1 MPFLPL
7 TRSLKELN
15 LKKKILAITFSLFLT
30 ISFVNSANAETL
42 PNPVL
47 VPINSQPGL
56 VLNPVPSEIAVGA
69 KFSISGAIDPAKK
82 NVTILRQTK
91 KGEKWTTI
99 GSTKTKADGTWSM
112 STTAPLKKAKTTY
125 RIVIN
130 NKDKVKSDNFVINF
144 KKPKLDFITQNPAVS
159 PANPIGFI
167 GKVNPPTHK
176 VGVQLQV
183 YDKKKKKWVKKAS
196 AKTAQDGSFNFTINA
211 SRTTT
216 KYKYRVV
223 TTSGITVAAES
234 EEQEVAVIP
243 RIEGLGP
250 NGRILGTDISRFQG
264 EVDFAKMYAAG
275 ARYVFIKSS
284 DGAPNANA
292 RAIAYSDPRIPAA
305 KAAGLMVGQYHFAQ
319 LPNTDDMNVILQAAN
334 AQADLVI
341 SRWNAH
347 GGYSPGTLPLVLD
360 FEQAGVPK
368 NVTDPEAIAFVKTF
382 MDKVTNATGR
392 VPLLYSN
399 PTFLK
404 NHLYGD
410 TSLANYPLWISNYF
424 DVSNPGI
431 SPKVGCINTVWT
443 REGCTLPWTFWQ
455 YSQTGPGRDFGVSSR
470 HIDLNVFSGT
480 AEELL
485 ALAGYPAA
493 T

>member
-1 MPFLPL
+1 MKLQKQIV
-7 TRSLKELN
+7 S
-15 LKKKILAITFSLFLT
+15 IAFSIFLT
-30 ISFVNSANAETL
+30 TSLINPVSAETL
-42 PNPVL
+42 TNPLL
-47 VPINSQPGL
+47 VTINSQPGL
-56 VLNPVPSEIAVGA
+56 LINPVPSEIALGT
-69 KFSISGAIDPAKK
+69 KFSISGSIDPVKK

-99 GSTKTKADGTWSM
+99 GSTKTKEDGTWKM
-112 STTAPLKKAKTTY
+112 TTTAPLKKAKTTY
-125 RIVIN
+125 RIVID
-130 NKDKVKSDNFVINF
+130 NKDKTKTDNFIISF
-144 KKPKLDFITQNPAVS
+144 KKPKLDFVTQNPAVS

-176 VGVQLQV
+176 VGVQLQI

-196 AKTAQDGSFNFTINA
+196 AKTAEDGSFNFTVNA
-211 SRTTT
+211 SRTTS

-223 TTSGITVAAES
+223 TTSGVTVAAES
-234 EEQEVAVIP
+234 DSQEVSVVP

-334 AQADLVI
+334 DQADLVI

-360 FEQAGVPK
+360 FEQAGVPR

-382 MDKVTNATGR
+382 MDKVTNATGK

-443 REGCTLPWTFWQ
+443 KDGCNLPWTFWQ
-455 YSQTGPGRDFGVSSR
+455 YSQTGPGRDFGVSSK

>member
-1 MPFLPL
+1 M
-7 TRSLKELN
+7 
-15 LKKKILAITFSLFLT
+15 KKFKKLAIFLFS
-30 ISFVNSANAETL
+30 ISLSLSIITSSQAEELANPL
-42 PNPVL
+42 L
-47 VPINSQPGL
+47 VPVNSQPGL
-56 VLNPVPSEIAVGA
+56 VINPVPSEIALGT

-91 KGEKWTTI
+91 KGDKWTTI

-112 STTAPLKKAKTTY
+112 STTAPVKKAKTTY

-130 NKDKVKSDNFVINF
+130 NKDKVKSDNFVISF
-144 KKPKLDFITQNPAVS
+144 KKPQLDFITQNPAVS

-223 TTSGITVAAES
+223 TTSGITVATES
-234 EEQEVAVIP
+234 DSQEVSVVP

-305 KAAGLMVGQYHFAQ
+305 KAAGL
-319 LPNTDDMNVILQAAN
+319 
-334 AQADLVI
+334 
-341 SRWNAH
+341 
-347 GGYSPGTLPLVLD
+347 
-360 FEQAGVPK
+360 
-368 NVTDPEAIAFVKTF
+368 
-382 MDKVTNATGR
+382 
-392 VPLLYSN
+392 
-399 PTFLK
+399 
-404 NHLYGD
+404 
-410 TSLANYPLWISNYF
+410 
-424 DVSNPGI
+424 
-431 SPKVGCINTVWT
+431 
-443 REGCTLPWTFWQ
+443 
-455 YSQTGPGRDFGVSSR
+455 
-470 HIDLNVFSGT
+470 
-480 AEELL
+480 
-485 ALAGYPAA
+485 
-493 T
+493 

>member
-1 MPFLPL
+1 M
-7 TRSLKELN
+7 
-15 LKKKILAITFSLFLT
+15 KKILTLIFSLFLT
-30 ISFVNSANAETL
+30 ISLVTSAKAENL
-42 PNPVL
+42 GNPVL
-47 VPINSQPGL
+47 VTINSQPGL
-56 VLNPVPSEIAVGA
+56 VLNPVPSEIALGV
-69 KFSISGAIDPAKK
+69 KFSLSGAIDPAKN

-99 GSTKTKADGTWSM
+99 GSTKTKADGTWKM
-112 STTAPLKKAKTTY
+112 NTTAPVKKAKTTY
-125 RIVIN
+125 RIVVD
-130 NKDKVKSDNFVINF
+130 NKDKTKSDNFTISF

-196 AKTAQDGSFNFTINA
+196 AKTAEDGSFNFTINA
-211 SRTTT
+211 SRTTS

-234 EEQEVAVIP
+234 EEQEVAVVP

-250 NGRILGTDISRFQG
+250 NGRILGTDVSRFQG
-264 EVDFAKMYAAG
+264 DIDFAKMYAAG
-275 ARYVFIKSS
+275 ARFVFIKAS
-284 DGAPNANA
+284 DGAPNAHA
-292 RAIAYSDPRIPAA
+292 RAVAHSDPRIPAA
-305 KAAGLMVGQYHFAQ
+305 KAAGLLVGLYHFAQ
-319 LPNTDDMNVILQAAN
+319 LPNTDDLNIILQAAN
-334 AQADLVI
+334 DQADVFI
-341 SRWNAH
+341 SRWNTH
-347 GGYSPGTLPLVLD
+347 GGYSQGTLPLVLD
-360 FEQAGVPK
+360 IEQASVPK
-368 NVTDPEAIAFVKTF
+368 NVTDAEAIAFVKTF
-382 MDKVTNATGR
+382 MDKVANATGK

-404 NHLYGD
+404 NHLSSD
-410 TSLANYPLWISNYF
+410 PALANYPLWAANYF

-431 SPKVGCINTVWT
+431 SPKVGCLNTVWT
-443 REGCTLPWTFWQ
+443 KEGCNLNWTFWQ
-455 YSQTGPGRDFGVSSR
+455 YSQTGPGGNFGVSSKY
-470 HIDLNVFSGT
+470 IDLNVFAGT